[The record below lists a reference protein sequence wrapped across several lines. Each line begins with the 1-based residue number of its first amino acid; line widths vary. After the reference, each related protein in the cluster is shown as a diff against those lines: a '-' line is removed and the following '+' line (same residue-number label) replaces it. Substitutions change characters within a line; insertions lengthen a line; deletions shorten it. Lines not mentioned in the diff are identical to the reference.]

1 MINKY
6 FNTFL
11 AIPLAFIL
19 AVSCSPKVLPTG
31 EVNYLNSTANGVIEL
46 TSRGYSTGT
55 EDDVYFE
62 AEKQAFE
69 MLFFRGIPG
78 SQVQKPLL
86 GYDEN
91 KIKNQHNNYFTE
103 FYIKK
108 RYRTF
113 IMSSDKQSFGNK
125 LNYKYVNL
133 RLKINYRALINDLE
147 SKGVKRGF
155 GL

>member
-6 FNTFL
+6 YKSFTSLLITLFL
-11 AIPLAFIL
+11 VI
-19 AVSCSPKVLPTG
+19 SCSPKVLPTG
-31 EVNYLNSTANGVIEL
+31 EVNYLNSTSNGVIEL

-55 EDDVYFE
+55 EDNVYFE

-91 KIKNQHNNYFTE
+91 KIKKQHNNYFTE
-103 FYIKK
+103 FYSKK

-113 IMSSDKQSFGNK
+113 IMSSDKQSSGNK

-133 RLKINYRALINDLE
+133 RLKINYHALINDLE